1 MAEEKSLR
9 VHIDGRAV
17 AKRVAGA
24 VQAELERVTCEGLVA
39 QAFAIADATVR
50 SDVESYAVMVGSE
63 EDGSWIY
70 DTRRTCGDTPEDLE
84 YVTRAVA
91 YIDARG
97 DVFPWRLK
105 RYIDAPH
112 LVRFE
117 EKADGDH

>member
-1 MAEEKSLR
+1 MATEKRLTID
-9 VHIDGRAV
+9 IDGRQV
-17 AKRVAGA
+17 ARRVATA
-24 VQAELERVTCEGLVA
+24 VQAELERIAGEGLVA
-39 QAFAIADATVR
+39 LAIAVADATVR
-50 SDVESYAVMVGSE
+50 SDIESYAVMVGQE

-70 DTRRTCGDTPEDLE
+70 DTRRTCADSSEDLA

-97 DVFPWRLK
+97 DAFPWRLK

-117 EKADGDH
+117 GKPDGDH